1 MKSSSC
7 GARDWIRTNDLRF
20 TKPLLYQL
28 SYPGSE
34 CGRIRTYLMVK
45 WIYSPPPYQIGL
57 RTHERMDGIE
67 PTASAWKAEV
77 LPLYDTRRARDWTRT
92 NGLRFTKPL
101 LYHLSYSGVADS
113 RIELLLPG

>member
-1 MKSSSC
+1 MSGSLDVLV
-7 GARDWIRTNDLRF
+7 GFIRALTV
-20 TKPLLYQL
+20 TIPLYNKYHLFFENTHL
-28 SYPGSE
+28 FCVNSE

-77 LPLYDTRRARDWTRT
+77 LPLYDTRVRVQGRNRT
-92 NGLRFTKPL
+92 DEYWVCNPV
-101 LYHLSYSGVADS
+101 H
-113 RIELLLPG
+113 